1 MILNL
6 KLKRQ
11 KSNSKIKRNLK
22 EENPDL
28 KIAYL
33 AATLA
38 EEKKGEDVLLLNV
51 SRLTVI
57 SDYFLIVT
65 AKSAA
70 QIEAI
75 ANNIEQKLESL
86 NYKLLSKEGFVLSNW
101 LILDF
106 GNLVVHIMHEKE
118 RNYYKLERF
127 WSNATAIERKLWK
140 KAS

>member
-11 KSNSKIKRNLK
+11 KSNSKIKYNSK
-22 EENPDL
+22 QENSDL

-38 EEKKGEDVLLLNV
+38 EEKKGEDIRLLDV
-51 SRLTVI
+51 SRLTIV

-65 AKSAA
+65 ARSTP

-75 ANNIEQKLESL
+75 ANNIEAKLESL

-106 GNLVVHIMHEKE
+106 GNLIVHIMHEKE

-127 WSNATAIERKLWK
+127 WSNAAVIERKLWK